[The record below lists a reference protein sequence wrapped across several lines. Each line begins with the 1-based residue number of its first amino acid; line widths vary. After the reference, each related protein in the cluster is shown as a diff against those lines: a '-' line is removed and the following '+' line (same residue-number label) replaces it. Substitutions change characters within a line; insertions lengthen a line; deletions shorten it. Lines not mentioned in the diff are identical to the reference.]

1 MRPAPFSYLEPGTLD
16 EACQVLAD
24 RTGTDPAAVAV
35 LAGGQSL
42 VAQLNARLV
51 RPATLVGIRRLT
63 ELTAAD
69 RTGDTLHLGAAVTQR
84 TWQQHPLAE
93 HTPLVA
99 AALNRVGHV
108 PTRNRGTL
116 GGSVAFAD
124 PTAELPTALL
134 ALDAAVR
141 LRSASGERTVPVVEF
156 GTGRFTTVR
165 RPDELLVGLDV
176 PVTTARWAF
185 EQRHYRRHGKVSV
198 AALAQPDGSARVAL
212 GGVGDTPLLLTVSPD
227 AKADAVVEE
236 AQALLTPSPDHLV
249 SPAYRR
255 RLLDLAL
262 TAALENLRGTATGA
276 AA

>member
-24 RTGTDPAAVAV
+24 RAGTDPTAVAV

-51 RPATLVGIRRLT
+51 RPATVVGIRRLT
-63 ELTAAD
+63 ELTTAD

-93 HTPLVA
+93 QAPLVA
-99 AALNRVGHV
+99 AALNHVGHV

-124 PTAELPTALL
+124 PTAELPAALL

-141 LRSASGERTVPVVEF
+141 LRSASGERAVPVAEF
-156 GTGRFTTVR
+156 CTGRFTTVR

-198 AALAQPDGSARVAL
+198 AALAQADGSARVAL
-212 GGVGDTPLLLTVSPD
+212 GGVGDTPLLLAVSPD

-249 SPAYRR
+249 SAAYRR